1 MSSSSRLGT
10 RSETSNVSVMSRANG
25 HLLEAKDLWRSYRRG
40 SETIHALA
48 GLNLSLASGEIVSVV
63 GRSGSGKT
71 TMLNQIGCLDRP
83 SRGSLKIAGT
93 EVTGLKEQELVG
105 FRRDHIGFIFQLF
118 YLIPTLTVE
127 ENISLPLV
135 FARKHDEQRVSE
147 LIERVGLTKSR
158 RALPKQLDGGD
169 MQRVAIARALVNRP
183 RILLADEPTGR
194 LEKKSRGAVLQI
206 FRELARDG
214 LGIIMATHDPELALE
229 ADRRLELSD
238 GKVVREQVV
247 SRHPE
252 RAERVEGSRPER
264 FLDPSDSLGMTD
276 RSKAEVR
283 SVEQE
288 IS

>member
-1 MSSSSRLGT
+1 MSYSTRLGGEWGQSLGAPASDSA
-10 RSETSNVSVMSRANG
+10 RYSPHSSVMSRADG
-25 HLLEAKDLWRSYRRG
+25 QLLEAKNLWRSYHRG

-48 GLNLSLASGEIVSVV
+48 GFSLSLAPGEIVSIV

-83 SRGSLKIAGT
+83 SRGSLRIADT
-93 EVTGLKEQELVG
+93 EVTGLAEQDLVR

-127 ENISLPLV
+127 ENIRLPLI

-147 LIERVGLTKSR
+147 LIERVGLDKSR

-194 LEKKSRGAVLQI
+194 LEKKSRGEVLDI
-206 FRELARDG
+206 FKELARDG
-214 LGIIMATHDPELALE
+214 LGIIMATHDPELAQE
-229 ADRRLELSD
+229 ANRKLELSD
-238 GKVVREQVV
+238 GRIVTEKRTKSEARYQK
-247 SRHPE
+247 
-252 RAERVEGSRPER
+252 
-264 FLDPSDSLGMTD
+264 LDA
-276 RSKAEVR
+276 RST
-283 SVEQE
+283 EQE
-288 IS
+288 KK